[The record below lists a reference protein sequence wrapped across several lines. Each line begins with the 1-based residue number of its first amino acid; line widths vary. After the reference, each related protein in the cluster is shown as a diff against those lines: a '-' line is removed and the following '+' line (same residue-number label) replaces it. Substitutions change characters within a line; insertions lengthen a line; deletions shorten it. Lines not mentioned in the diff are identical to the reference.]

1 METSIT
7 SSLRGMQQLGAILD
21 SDFNIRY
28 IAEENKAL
36 IDLVITP
43 AFELRNIEVQMSVEL
58 G

>member
-1 METSIT
+1 
-7 SSLRGMQQLGAILD
+7 LGAILD